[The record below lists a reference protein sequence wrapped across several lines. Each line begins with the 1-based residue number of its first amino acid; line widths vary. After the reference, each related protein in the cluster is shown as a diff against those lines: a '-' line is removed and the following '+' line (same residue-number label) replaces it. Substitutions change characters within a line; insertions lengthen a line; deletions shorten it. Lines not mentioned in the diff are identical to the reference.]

1 MEHIKKLVIGN
12 RTLDNNLILAPMA
25 GVTDGPAISFAVQ
38 GAGCGAF
45 VHGNGEREGDSVQ

>member
-25 GVTDGPAISFAVQ
+25 GPAISFAVQ